1 MGNKVFEIP
10 SDKIADYCRRWKITE
25 LALFGSAMRD
35 DFNPESDIDVLVTFD
50 TDAHW
55 TLFDMV
61 DMQEELKDIFG
72 RDVDLVSRRGIELS
86 QNYLRRK
93 EILSSAK
100 VIHVSRQCLFIGFFK
115 MVSMRNIMIHEYE
128 DVDLGNVWDTVQN
141 DLPPL
146 ITSLEP
152 LIPKEEA

>member
-1 MGNKVFEIP
+1 MGKRAFDIP

-25 LALFGSAMRD
+25 FALFGSALRH
-35 DFNPESDIDVLVTFD
+35 DFDQKSDIDVMVTFER
-50 TDAHW
+50 DAHW

-72 RDVDLVSRRGIELS
+72 RDVDLVSRRGIESS

-100 VIHVSRQCLFIGFFK
+100 VIHVSR
-115 MVSMRNIMIHEYE
+115 
-128 DVDLGNVWDTVQN
+128 
-141 DLPPL
+141 
-146 ITSLEP
+146 
-152 LIPKEEA
+152 